1 MNARSAGVRRG
12 AAALVA
18 VLALGWAAA
27 PAEAAPKPG
36 KGTPITVM
44 TRNIYLGGDITR
56 PLTATA
62 GKTGLAALVAFGN
75 ANHALRDVVDQTDFP
90 ARSKLLARE
99 IAETDPDLIGLQ
111 EVALWRSGP
120 LELAPPFD
128 KIGVANATTVDYDF
142 LAILL
147 ADLAAAGTPY
157 ALVDEQEESDV
168 EGPSFLGNPF
178 AGTMSDPSDVRLT
191 MRDVIL
197 KRADNRVKV
206 LASGSG
212 QYNARLPFGVAG
224 VTFTFIRGYN
234 WADVRVGA
242 KTLRFVNTH
251 LESQSSDL
259 ALLQAIELRN
269 GPANAP
275 GRPVVVVCD
284 CNSDPLDDSVK
295 PTDPGRTPHSG
306 PYRFL
311 TGPGGLTDEW
321 LRWAPAEEGFT
332 SGFSE
337 LVKDADTA
345 RIDHRIDLVLA
356 RAADGGP
363 MPADQGRIVGVDQA
377 NRSPAG
383 LWPSDHAGVVLRL
396 RP

>member
-1 MNARSAGVRRG
+1 MNARRAGVRRA

-36 KGTPITVM
+36 RGTPITVM

-62 GKTGLAALVAFGN
+62 GKTGPAALVAFGN

-142 LAILL
+142 LEILL
-147 ADLAAAGTPY
+147 ADLAAAGAPY

-178 AGTMSDPSDVRLT
+178 VGTMSDPSDVRLT

-197 KRADNRVKV
+197 KRAGNRVKV

-212 QYNARLPFGVAG
+212 QYDARLPFGVAG

-295 PTDPGRTPHSG
+295 PTDPGGTPHSG
-306 PYRFL
+306 PYNFL

-321 LRWAPAEEGFT
+321 LRWAPAEQGFT

-337 LVKDADTA
+337 FVKDADTA

-377 NRSPAG
+377 NRSAAG